1 MGHSRPFFLYFRLF
15 KTVDSKHINVWYKSF
30 PMTAFEQRTLVSEA
44 TALPQPLPSLLVH
57 FEAKFT
63 REKGCCD
70 PIMKP
75 FFRNPAFS
83 SHQFHFVSSLHIF
96 DPKICVRNGMKY
108 FTSSNRKTNFA
119 LIEMITGHRLIVT
132 RFGNFWKF
140 LVTNI
145 LTKVTQIFGDTLGY
159 FERHNFRVA
168 TVVGSLWAT
177 FVKNWLLFIS
187 TSGHTG
193 RGFPTP
199 FFELWNYLYNL
210 DETSRHHIRSNLH
223 LKIDFC
229 LEITLP
235 CVFGL
240 TNCIQTNL

>member
-1 MGHSRPFFLYFRLF
+1 MLWSNYETFFPKSR
-15 KTVDSKHINVWYKSF
+15 
-30 PMTAFEQRTLVSEA
+30 
-44 TALPQPLPSLLVH
+44 LL
-57 FEAKFT
+57 
-63 REKGCCD
+63 
-70 PIMKP
+70 
-75 FFRNPAFS
+75 FS
-83 SHQFHFVSSLHIF
+83 SISFRFESTHFWPQNLCEKRDEKFSSS
-96 DPKICVRNGMKY
+96 K
-108 FTSSNRKTNFA
+108 RKTNFA

-223 LKIDFC
+223 LKIVFC